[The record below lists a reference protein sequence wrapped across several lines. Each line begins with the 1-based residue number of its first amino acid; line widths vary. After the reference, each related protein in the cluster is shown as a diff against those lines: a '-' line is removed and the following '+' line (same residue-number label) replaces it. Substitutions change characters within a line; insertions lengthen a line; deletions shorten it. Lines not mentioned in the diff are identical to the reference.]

1 MKSGNFEKFIK
12 CSTNLLIGKVP
23 YRYIGIQVD
32 RDNVSTITYNITF
45 SKKWVDFEK
54 KIKLITTIVLLC
66 QYVIIEI
73 QSFIM

>member
-54 KIKLITTIVLLC
+54 NKINYHNSSYGKS
-66 QYVIIEI
+66 IIM
-73 QSFIM
+73 SVCNY

>member
-54 KIKLITTIVLLC
+54 KNKINYHNSSYGKS
-66 QYVIIEI
+66 IIM
-73 QSFIM
+73 SVCNY

>member
-54 KIKLITTIVLLC
+54 TKLTTTAYRNSIMSVWKII
-66 QYVIIEI
+66 IIE
-73 QSFIM
+73 MA